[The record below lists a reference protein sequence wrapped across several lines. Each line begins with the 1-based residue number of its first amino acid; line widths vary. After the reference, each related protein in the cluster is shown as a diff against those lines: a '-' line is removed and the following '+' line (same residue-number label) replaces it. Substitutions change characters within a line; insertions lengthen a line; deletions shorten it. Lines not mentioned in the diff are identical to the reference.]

1 MKRSF
6 FVGEPHV
13 TMGPLLA
20 QARYAVF
27 MKVGVIFRP
36 KESSQKRQFYN
47 DTKLRIPIISM
58 KSTVSLTYDK
68 NRKRIE
74 NLVGISYSRKN
85 RQNLGNK

>member
-6 FVGEPHV
+6 FVEEPHV

-47 DTKLRIPIISM
+47 DTKLLMLIISM
-58 KSTVSLTYDK
+58 KLTDSLTQIVVFSCLFIRFGLKLYVLIF
-68 NRKRIE
+68 NTR
-74 NLVGISYSRKN
+74 
-85 RQNLGNK
+85 